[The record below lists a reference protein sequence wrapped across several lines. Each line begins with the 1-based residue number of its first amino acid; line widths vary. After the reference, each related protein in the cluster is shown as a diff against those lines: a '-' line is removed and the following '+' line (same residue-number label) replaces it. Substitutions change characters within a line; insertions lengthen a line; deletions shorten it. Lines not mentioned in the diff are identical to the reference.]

1 MKKICY
7 IFASAVV
14 AFSAMSCSDND
25 DFTESIFDTKSET
38 VDTTVVSTQFDKWL
52 YENFVVP
59 YNTEIVYRFDLP
71 STKLEYQLVPTDY
84 KKAQMMAQLIKYLFY
99 DVYTK
104 YAAPDFLKR
113 YAPRIINFIG
123 SEAYSPTTNTREL
136 GYASAGVK
144 ITLIGVNGLKVWS
157 PTNTYSTTDL
167 ELINQD
173 QIHTMHH
180 EFSHILHQ
188 TKSYPVTYGQVTPG
202 SYDGRDWQKRDSV
215 EASRLGYV
223 THYGSSATYEDF
235 VETLSCTITDSDCR
249 WMYRI
254 IDMCL
259 NGGLRDGDQGRVLE
273 LIDSLG
279 IVNPYTSS
287 AWNNFSI
294 SKEEQLNTETGKYE
308 STGRLVTSFHEADV
322 KNQAAGADKTIRLIP
337 DTTFTSFEDYL
348 EWVPLYTGTEVQGMN
363 AFLTKLEI
371 AMKWYKES
379 WGLDLFQLRR
389 EVRAR
394 QDSINSYIKNNV
406 TIYDYE

>member
-1 MKKICY
+1 MKKIFNY
-7 IFASAVV
+7 LVLAV
-14 AFSAMSCSDND
+14 AALTISSCSNDD
-25 DFTESIFDTKSET
+25 DFTESIFDTSSET
-38 VDTTVVSTQFDKWL
+38 VDTTTSTGMFDKWL
-52 YENFVVP
+52 YENFVLP
-59 YNTEIVYRFDLP
+59 YNTEIIYRFDFP

-104 YAAPDFLKR
+104 YAGPNFLKS

-144 ITLIGVNGLKVWS
+144 ITLIGINGLRPW
-157 PTNTYSTTDL
+157 STTNPYDASAL
-167 ELINQD
+167 DTINQD

-188 TKSYPVTYGQVTPG
+188 TKSYPVTYGQVTAG
-202 SYDGRDWQKRDSV
+202 TYDGRDWQKRDSV

-259 NGGLRDGDQGRVLE
+259 NNGLREGDKERVKE

-279 IVNPYTSS
+279 IINPYSAK

-294 SKEEQLNTETGKYE
+294 YKESLKNEETGVFE
-308 STGRLVTSFHEADV
+308 STDRLVTSFHYADV
-322 KNQAAGADKTIRLIP
+322 MTQASGDDKTIKLEL
-337 DTTFTSFEDYL
+337 DTTFTSFQDFL
-348 EWVPLYTGTEVQGMN
+348 TWVPVYSGSQIQGMN
-363 AFLTKLEI
+363 AFLTKLDI
-371 AMKWYKES
+371 ATKWYKES
-379 WGLDLFQLRR
+379 WGLELFQLRR

-394 QDSINSYIKNNV
+394 QNDINSYIQNNV
-406 TIYDYE
+406 TIYD